1 VSERTRPPRLLAL
14 IVDDEAPARAELRYL
29 LERRDD
35 VEVVGEAASV
45 REALALASRL
55 DYDVVFL
62 DINMPDLSGMDAAR
76 VISAWPRRPAVV
88 FVTAH
93 DDHAIQA
100 FGVDA
105 VDYLLKP
112 LSEARL
118 AQCLSRVMAVRGTAT
133 ARETPALEKV
143 AVSRRGETL
152 LLDYDDVLYAEAE
165 GDHCR
170 ITSASGE
177 RLLSINS
184 MRELEDALPATVFF
198 RIHRSFL
205 VNLRHVVALESIAA
219 GRAGVRL
226 GDGTVLEVAR
236 RQTRA
241 LKQHL
246 GLRA

>member
-1 VSERTRPPRLLAL
+1 MTLLAL

-29 LERRDD
+29 LERQDG

-55 DYDVVFL
+55 AYDVVFL

-76 VISAWPRRPAVV
+76 EISLWPKRPAVV

-100 FGVDA
+100 FSVDA

-112 LSEARL
+112 VSEDRL
-118 AQCLSRVMAVRGTAT
+118 QRCVQRVASLRRG
-133 ARETPALEKV
+133 ETGRRSGPELAKV
-143 AVSRRGETL
+143 PVSRRGETL
-152 LLDYDDVLYAEAE
+152 FLEPDDVLYAEAD
-165 GDHCR
+165 GDYCWIH
-170 ITSASGE
+170 TDGE
-177 RLLSINS
+177 RLLSSQS
-184 MRELEDALPATVFF
+184 MRELEDLLPATIFF
-198 RIHRSFL
+198 RIHRSYL
-205 VNLRHVVALESIAA
+205 VNLRRVAALEQIAA
-219 GRAGVRL
+219 GRTGVRL
-226 GDGTVLEVAR
+226 TDKAGTVLEVAR
-236 RQTRA
+236 RQTRG

>member
-1 VSERTRPPRLLAL
+1 MTLLAL

-29 LERRDD
+29 LERQDG

-55 DYDVVFL
+55 EYDVVFL

-76 VISAWPRRPAVV
+76 EISLWPKRPAVV

-100 FGVDA
+100 FSVDA

-112 LSEARL
+112 VSEDRL
-118 AQCLSRVMAVRGTAT
+118 QRCVQRVAALRRGEAGRRSGPEL
-133 ARETPALEKV
+133 AKV
-143 AVSRRGETL
+143 PVTRRGETL
-152 LLDYDDVLYAEAE
+152 FLEPDDVLYAEAD
-165 GDHCR
+165 GDYCWIH
-170 ITSASGE
+170 TDGE
-177 RLLSINS
+177 RLLSSQS
-184 MRELEDALPATVFF
+184 MRELEDHLPATIFF
-198 RIHRSFL
+198 RIHRSYL
-205 VNLRHVVALESIAA
+205 VNLRRVAALEQIAA
-219 GRAGVRL
+219 GRTGVRL
-226 GDGTVLEVAR
+226 TDEAGTVLEVAR
-236 RQTRA
+236 RQTRG

>member
-1 VSERTRPPRLLAL
+1 MLAL

-29 LERRDD
+29 LERLGG

-62 DINMPDLSGMDAAR
+62 DINMPELSGMDAAR
-76 VISAWPRRPAVV
+76 EISTWPKRPAVV

-100 FGVDA
+100 FSVDA

-112 LSEARL
+112 VSEERL
-118 AQCLSRVMAVRGTAT
+118 ARCVQRLAALRGGDG
-133 ARETPALEKV
+133 ARRTGPDLAKV
-143 AVSRRGETL
+143 AVTQRGETL
-152 LLDYDDVLYAEAE
+152 LLDLDDVLFAEAD
-165 GDHCR
+165 GDYCWVHAR
-170 ITSASGE
+170 GE
-177 RLLSINS
+177 RLLSSQS
-184 MRELEDALPATVFF
+184 MRELEDALPATIFF
-198 RIHRSFL
+198 RIHRSYL
-205 VNLRHVVALESIAA
+205 VNLRKVAALETIAP
-219 GRAGVRL
+219 GRSGVRL
-226 GDGTVLEVAR
+226 ADDPGTVLEVAR